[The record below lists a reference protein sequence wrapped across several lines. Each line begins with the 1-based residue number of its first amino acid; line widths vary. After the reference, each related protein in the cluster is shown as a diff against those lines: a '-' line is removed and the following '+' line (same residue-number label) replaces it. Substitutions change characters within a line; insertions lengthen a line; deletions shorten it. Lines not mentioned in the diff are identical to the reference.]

1 MNPKHR
7 GGESPDSPR
16 FHPDSGRIWRS
27 ASAEFQESTR

>member
-7 GGESPDSPR
+7 GGESSDSPR
-16 FHPDSGRIWRS
+16 FYPDSERIGRS